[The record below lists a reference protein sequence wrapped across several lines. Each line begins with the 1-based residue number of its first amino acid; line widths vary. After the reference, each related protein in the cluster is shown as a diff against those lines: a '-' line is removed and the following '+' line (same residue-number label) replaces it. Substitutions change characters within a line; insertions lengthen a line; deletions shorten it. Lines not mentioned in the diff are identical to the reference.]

1 MTNDG
6 ESGGA
11 STDGSGGPEAPAF
24 PVPIDPAEKRI
35 HFPGLNGLRFFAA
48 FSVLLYHIEA
58 LKSFSQMPN
67 WISIPV
73 LHSLG
78 PYGVVC
84 FFSLSGFL
92 ITYLLLEE
100 SARTGNIRV
109 RRFYMRRI
117 LRIWPLY
124 YLIVVLGFLILPL
137 TADLLVHPQVVT
149 KGDLLPKLA
158 LFLAFLP
165 NLAWVTFGI
174 TPLAGPLWSVGVE
187 EQFYLLW
194 PVLLRGLRSHALLGI
209 VAVIF
214 VMVGLRFA
222 LPRIAVALGSAGSDY
237 SSWRIAINFL
247 WTLKLECMAM
257 GALAAYWLHGGFDRV
272 LRVLYFPLTQLAAL
286 GLIFFS
292 LWTNQNYQQF
302 DNVVWGAAFAVLIV
316 NLAANPRSLLKLE
329 NRPLD
334 YLGKISFGIYV
345 YHSFTIVGVLLFL
358 RSWMPTQ
365 GLLFNGLLYSLVIA
379 LTIGLAA
386 LSHRYY
392 ESPFL
397 RLKIR
402 YMVVRSSGEA
412 GEVGLGRGVSRKVR
426 GREIR

>member
-1 MTNDG
+1 MTNLG
-6 ESGGA
+6 ESDGGFNG
-11 STDGSGGPEAPAF
+11 GSGSPEAAEFPA
-24 PVPIDPAEKRI
+24 PIESAEEKI
-35 HFPGLNGLRFFAA
+35 YFPGLNGLRFFAA

-58 LKSFSQMPN
+58 LKSFSRMPN
-67 WISIPV
+67 WVASPF

-100 SARTGNIRV
+100 SARTGGIRV

-124 YLIVVLGFLILPL
+124 YFIVVLGFLILPL
-137 TADLLVHPQVVT
+137 TQDLLTHPQVAM

-158 LFLAFLP
+158 LFLTFLP
-165 NLAWVTFGI
+165 NLAWVMFGI

-194 PVLLRGLRSHALLGI
+194 PILLRGLRNHVLLGI

-214 VMVGLRFA
+214 VMVGLRFG
-222 LPRIAVALGSAGSDY
+222 LPRVAAALASGGPDDY
-237 SSWRIAINFL
+237 SWQIAINFL

-257 GALAAYWLHGGFDRV
+257 GALAAYWLHGGFHRV

-286 GLIFFS
+286 GLILVS
-292 LWTNQNYQQF
+292 LWRNQSYGQF

-329 NRPLD
+329 NRLLD

-358 RSWMPTQ
+358 RNWMPTH
-365 GLLFNGLLYSLVIA
+365 GFLFNGLLYCLVIG
-379 LTIGLAA
+379 LTIGLAG

-412 GEVGLGRGVSRKVR
+412 GDPASGRGISRSA
-426 GREIR
+426 

>member
-1 MTNDG
+1 MMTDG
-6 ESGGA
+6 NSDGA
-11 STDGSGGPEAPAF
+11 SHRGPGTLEAPESAGS
-24 PVPIDPAEKRI
+24 IASKDEKI

-48 FSVLLYHIEA
+48 FSVVLYHIEA
-58 LKSFSQMPN
+58 LKSFSLIPN
-67 WISIPV
+67 WVAFPF
-73 LHSLG
+73 LQSLG

-84 FFSLSGFL
+84 FFTLSGFL

-100 SARTGNIRV
+100 SERTGNIRV

-124 YLIVVLGFLILPL
+124 YLVVALGFLILPF
-137 TADLLVHPQVVT
+137 TADLLVHPQVVPR
-149 KGDLLPKLA
+149 GDLLPKMA

-174 TPLAGPLWSVGVE
+174 TPIVGPLWSVGVE

-194 PVLLRGLRSHALLGI
+194 PILLRGLRNHALLGI
-209 VAVIF
+209 VAVVL
-214 VMVGLRFA
+214 VMLGLRFG
-222 LPRIAVALGSAGSDY
+222 LPRIAAEIASPGSDY
-237 SSWRIAINFL
+237 SSWVTAINFL

-257 GALAAYWLHGGFDRV
+257 GALAAYWLHGGFHRI

-286 GLIFFS
+286 AFIFIS
-292 LWTNQNYQQF
+292 LWRHQIYGQF
-302 DNVVWGAAFAVLIV
+302 DNVAWGSAFAVLIV

-345 YHSFTIVGVLLFL
+345 YHSFAIVGVLLFL
-358 RSWMPTQ
+358 RNWMPTH
-365 GLLFNGLLYSLVIA
+365 GFLFNGLLYGLAIA
-379 LTIGLAA
+379 LTVGLAA

-402 YMVVRSSGEA
+402 YMVVRSSGAA
-412 GEVGLGRGVSRKVR
+412 GDPASGRGVSRSA
-426 GREIR
+426 